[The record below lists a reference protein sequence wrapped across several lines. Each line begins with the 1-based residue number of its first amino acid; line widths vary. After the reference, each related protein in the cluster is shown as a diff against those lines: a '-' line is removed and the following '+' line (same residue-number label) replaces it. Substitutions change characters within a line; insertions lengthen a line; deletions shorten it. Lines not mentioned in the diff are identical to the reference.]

1 MAGQPVLETLDY
13 LIHLFKNGVNFIVF
27 LENAYQVFLKALDLD
42 VEYLIYNLLCLP
54 ELQRIAN
61 VNRIPNIEQDWTFIK
76 VKLYLD
82 E

>member
-54 ELQRIAN
+54 ELQRITN

>member
-13 LIHLFKNGVNFIVF
+13 SIHLFKNGVNFIVF